1 MTTTSPPPT
10 TSTDTLKYQVGFGN
24 EFESEALEGALI
36 KGRNN
41 PKNVPLGLYTEQL
54 SGTAFTRPRHV
65 NQRTWLYRQ
74 QPPVIHNIH
83 KFQSTRMYFG
93 QEDPTVGILDPNPL
107 RWQPFLENDN
117 LVRDKDFVSGM
128 HLLGASGDSSTK
140 NGLAIYIYL
149 AGTSMHN
156 RHLYN
161 SDGDFLILP
170 QQGTLDITTE
180 LGKLQVTPGEF
191 CVIPRGIV
199 FQVHLNPSNGN
210 GGNDNAG
217 PPGLAR
223 GYVLEIYKGHFSLPE
238 LGPIGSNGLAN
249 ARDFQYPVAWY
260 EPAPAPQQET
270 STPTVSTLF
279 NKFGSQLWSK
289 PIATSPYNV
298 VAWHGN
304 YLPFK
309 YHLANF
315 CAVNSVTF
323 DHLDPSI
330 YTVLT
335 VTGDEPGTA
344 LVDFVIFP
352 PRWMS
357 TDANTF
363 RPPWFHRNT
372 MTEFMGLLYG
382 NYDAKTTA
390 FAPGGA
396 SLHSCMTPHG
406 PDSSSYL
413 KNVAAPCDKPTKL
426 EGGLAF
432 MFETSCLLK
441 LSNFALHNPGL
452 EDTYGECWKDLPN
465 EFVKNMAAASVVSS
479 SSLTSP
485 EQET

>member
-1 MTTTSPPPT
+1 MTTTT
-10 TSTDTLKYQVGFGN
+10 AFKYQAGFGN
-24 EFESEALEGALI
+24 ELESEAVEGALI

-41 PKNVPLGLYTEQL
+41 PKTVPLGLYTEQL
-54 SGTAFTRPRHV
+54 SGTAFTCPRHT

-74 QPPVIHNIH
+74 QPSVIHNVH

-107 RWQPFLENDN
+107 RWQPFLEDDN

-128 HLLGASGDSSTK
+128 HLLGGSGDPSTK

-156 RHLYN
+156 RHLSN

-170 QQGTLDITTE
+170 QQGTLEITTE
-180 LGKLQVTPGEF
+180 LGKLQVAPGEF
-191 CVIPRGIV
+191 CVIPRGII
-199 FQVHLNPSNGN
+199 FQVHVDLS
-210 GGNDNAG
+210 DSSDSKSSFHA
-217 PPGLAR
+217 AR

-260 EPAPAPQQET
+260 EPQET
-270 STPTVSTLF
+270 STSSSTLF

-298 VAWHGN
+298 VAWHGT

-309 YHLANF
+309 YNLANF

-335 VTGDEPGTA
+335 VAGDDPGTA

-372 MTEFMGLLYG
+372 MTEFMGLLSG
-382 NYDAKTTA
+382 SYDAKTSA
-390 FAPGGA
+390 FSPGGA

-406 PDSSSYL
+406 PDSASYH
-413 KNVAAPCDKPTKL
+413 KNVVAPCDTPTKL
-426 EGGLAF
+426 DGGLAF
-432 MFETSCLLK
+432 MFETSCMLK
-441 LSNFALHNPGL
+441 LSNFALRNPGL
-452 EDTYGECWKDLPN
+452 EDAYGECWKDLPN
-465 EFVKNMAAASVVSS
+465 EFVNKMALPSTPA
-479 SSLTSP
+479 
-485 EQET
+485 EEM

>member
-1 MTTTSPPPT
+1 MTTSTSPT
-10 TSTDTLKYQVGFGN
+10 SSTDTLKYQVGFGN
-24 EFESEALEGALI
+24 ELESEAVEGALI

-41 PKNVPLGLYTEQL
+41 PKHVPLGLYTEQL
-54 SGTAFTRPRHV
+54 SGTAFTCLRHG

-74 QPPVIHNIH
+74 QPSVIHNLH
-83 KFQSTRMYFG
+83 KFQSTRMFFG
-93 QEDPTVGILDPNPL
+93 QEDPAVGLLDPNPL
-107 RWQPFLENDN
+107 RWQPFLQDENV
-117 LVRDKDFVSGM
+117 VRDKDFVSGM
-128 HLLGASGDSSTK
+128 HLLGGSGDPATK
-140 NGLAIYIYL
+140 NGLAIYVYL

-156 RHLYN
+156 RHLVN
-161 SDGDFLILP
+161 ADGDFLILP

-180 LGKLQVTPGEF
+180 LGRLQVAPGEF
-191 CVIPRGIV
+191 CVIPRGMI
-199 FQVHLNPSNGN
+199 FQVRLLGSDLREDSTADEDSFH
-210 GGNDNAG
+210 A
-217 PPGLAR
+217 AR
-223 GYVLEIYKGHFSLPE
+223 GYVLEIYKGHFALPE

-260 EPAPAPQQET
+260 EPQTPSSSST
-270 STPTVSTLF
+270 STLL

-289 PIATSPYNV
+289 PLTTSPYNV

-309 YHLANF
+309 YNLANF
-315 CAVNSVTF
+315 CAVNSVTY

-335 VTGDEPGTA
+335 VKGDEPGTA

-352 PRWMS
+352 PRWIS

-372 MTEFMGLLYG
+372 MTEFMGLLRG
-382 NYDAKTTA
+382 SYDAKTSA

-406 PDSSSYL
+406 PDATSYQ
-413 KNVAAPCDKPTKL
+413 KAVADPCATPTRL
-426 EGGLAF
+426 DGGLAF

-441 LSNFALHNPGL
+441 LSNFALSHPGL

-465 EFVKNMAAASVVSS
+465 DFVKNMASLLSS
-479 SSLTSP
+479 STL
-485 EQET
+485 EQEEK